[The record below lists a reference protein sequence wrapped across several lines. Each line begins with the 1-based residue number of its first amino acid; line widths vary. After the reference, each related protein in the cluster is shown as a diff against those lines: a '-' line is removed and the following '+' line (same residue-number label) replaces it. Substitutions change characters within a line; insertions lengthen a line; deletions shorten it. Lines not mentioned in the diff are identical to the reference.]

1 MPPRTLSSAVALVGL
16 ASLAA
21 VEAGGCGK
29 HSESL
34 RSASRA
40 GLPLVAQATGSIS
53 AETTYT
59 LADYGIAPVPGLKHL
74 CGHYELGA
82 AGELVTFDFFESSMA
97 PEALE
102 QTVRAGAST
111 EHARLRTRHRV
122 SLSVSALTPERI
134 PAKCAAHA
142 GSPPGRTLLSASRVL

>member
-1 MPPRTLSSAVALVGL
+1 MPPRTLSSAIALVGL

-21 VEAGGCGK
+21 IEAGGCGK

-40 GLPLVAQATGSIS
+40 GLPLVTQATGSIS

-82 AGELVTFDFFESSMA
+82 AGELVTVDFFESSMA
-97 PEALE
+97 QEKLE
-102 QTVRAGAST
+102 QSVRLGIST
-111 EHARLRTRHRV
+111 EHSRTRARHRV
-122 SLSVSALTPERI
+122 TVSVSELTPERI
-134 PAKCAAHA
+134 PPKCAASVPA
-142 GSPPGRTLLSASRVL
+142 SRGRTLLSASRVL